1 MLLSLKKMSASNAER
16 QAKWRKKRES
26 KFNFWRQRML
36 VKIYSLYDCKAEAY
50 LAPQY
55 FPTKGIA
62 IRAFTE
68 LSNDEGSNVCKHA
81 EDYTLFEVG
90 TFDDSCCAF
99 DLYATPISVGK
110 AIEFKKV

>member
-1 MLLSLKKMSASNAER
+1 
-16 QAKWRKKRES
+16 
-26 KFNFWRQRML
+26 ML
-36 VKIYSLYDCKAEAY
+36 VKIFCLYDCKAEAY

-68 LSNDEGSNVCKHA
+68 LSNDGESNVSKHS

-90 TFDDSCCAF
+90 TFDDNICRF
-99 DLYATPISVGK
+99 DIYATPISIGK
-110 AIEFKKV
+110 AIEFKKVNVSLEKYGSPT

>member
-1 MLLSLKKMSASNAER
+1 
-16 QAKWRKKRES
+16 
-26 KFNFWRQRML
+26 ML
-36 VKIYSLYDCKAEAY
+36 VKIFALYDCKAEAY

-68 LSNDEGSNVCKHA
+68 LSNDGESNVSKHA

-90 TFDDSCCAF
+90 EFDDSNCGF
-99 DLYATPISVGK
+99 NIYSTPVSVGK
-110 AIEFKKV
+110 AIEFKKVV